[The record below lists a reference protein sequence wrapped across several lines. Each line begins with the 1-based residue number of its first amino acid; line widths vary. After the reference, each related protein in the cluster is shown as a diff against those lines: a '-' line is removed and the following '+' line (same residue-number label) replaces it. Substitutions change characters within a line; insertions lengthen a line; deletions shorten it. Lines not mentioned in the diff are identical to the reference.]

1 MIIMIQIMVLFILS
15 LLGTWLSSLIPIPIP
30 ASVIAMILLFAALSL
45 GLLRK
50 HYVADAAQFM
60 LRHITLFFIPF
71 GVVGIMQNA
80 EQILSFWP
88 VFLLIC
94 LISTLV
100 TFVATAYT
108 VAGVIRWQER
118 RRAHASH
125 D

>member
-1 MIIMIQIMVLFILS
+1 MKIMIQIMVLFALS
-15 LLGTWLSSLIPIPIP
+15 LLGTWLSSLIPIPVP
-30 ASVIAMILLFAALSL
+30 ASVLAMVLLFAALSL

-50 HYVADAAQFM
+50 QYVADTAKFLLQ
-60 LRHITLFFIPF
+60 HITLFFIPF
-71 GVVGIMQNA
+71 GVIGIMQNA

-94 LISTLV
+94 LVSTWV
-100 TFVATAYT
+100 TFLATAYT

>member
-1 MIIMIQIMVLFILS
+1 MKPMIQIMVLFALS
-15 LLGTWLSSLIPIPIP
+15 LLGTWLSSLIPIPVP
-30 ASVIAMILLFAALSL
+30 ASVLAMVLLFAALSL
-45 GLLRK
+45 SLIRK
-50 HYVADAAQFM
+50 QYVEDTAKFL

-71 GVVGIMQNA
+71 GVIGIMQNA

-94 LISTLV
+94 LISTWV
-100 TFVATAYT
+100 TFLATAYT

>member
-1 MIIMIQIMVLFILS
+1 MKIMIQIMVLFALS
-15 LLGTWLSSLIPIPIP
+15 LLGTWLSSLIPIPVP
-30 ASVIAMILLFAALSL
+30 ASVLAMVLLFAALSL
-45 GLLRK
+45 SLIRK
-50 HYVADAAQFM
+50 QYVEDTAKFL

-71 GVVGIMQNA
+71 GVIGIMQNA

-94 LISTLV
+94 LISTWV
-100 TFVATAYT
+100 TFLATAYT

>member
-1 MIIMIQIMVLFILS
+1 MKTMIQIMVLFALS
-15 LLGTWLSSLIPIPIP
+15 LLGTWLSSLIPIPVP
-30 ASVIAMILLFAALSL
+30 ASVLAMVLLFAALSL

-50 HYVADAAQFM
+50 QYVADTAQFL

-71 GVVGIMQNA
+71 GVIGIMQNA

-94 LISTLV
+94 LVSTWV
-100 TFVATAYT
+100 TFLATAYT

-118 RRAHASH
+118 RQAHASH

>member
-1 MIIMIQIMVLFILS
+1 MKTMIQIMVLFALS
-15 LLGTWLSSLIPIPIP
+15 LLGTWLSSLIPIPVP
-30 ASVIAMILLFAALSL
+30 ASVLAMVLLFAALSL

-50 HYVADAAQFM
+50 QYVEDTAKFLLQ
-60 LRHITLFFIPF
+60 HITLFFIPF
-71 GVVGIMQNA
+71 GVIGIMQNA

-94 LISTLV
+94 LISTWV
-100 TFVATAYT
+100 TFLATAYT

>member
-1 MIIMIQIMVLFILS
+1 MKIMIQIMVLFALS
-15 LLGTWLSSLIPIPIP
+15 LLGTWLSSLIPIPVP
-30 ASVIAMILLFAALSL
+30 ASVLAMVLLFAALSL

-50 HYVADAAQFM
+50 QYVEDTAKFLLQ
-60 LRHITLFFIPF
+60 HITLFFIPF
-71 GVVGIMQNA
+71 GVIGIMQNA

-94 LISTLV
+94 LVSTWA
-100 TFVATAYT
+100 TFLATAYT